1 MERMDPGPARRRPD
15 PLRPAMP
22 LTLHFNRLG
31 DWPGLEEREPILRR
45 AALAALESQGEREG
59 EVSYTFI
66 SAEEIRALNRDYL
79 EHDRSTDVIAFELGE
94 GLSLLGDVYISPE
107 VAAANAAEHGEVEQR
122 EILRLVVHGSL
133 HVAGLDHPEG
143 PGRETAPMFA
153 LQEELLRSIV
163 DG

>member
-1 MERMDPGPARRRPD
+1 
-15 PLRPAMP
+15 MP
-22 LTLHFNRLG
+22 LVLHFNRLG
-31 DWPGLEEREPILRR
+31 DWPGLAEHEPILRR
-45 AALAALESQGEREG
+45 AALAALESQGERSG
-59 EVSYTFI
+59 EVSYTFL
-66 SAEEIRALNRDYL
+66 SAEQIRDLNRDYL
-79 EHDRSTDVIAFELGE
+79 QRDRSTDVIAFDLGE

>member
-1 MERMDPGPARRRPD
+1 MDPGPARRRPD
-15 PLRPAMP
+15 PLQPAMP
-22 LTLHFNRLG
+22 LVLHFNRLG

-45 AALAALESQGEREG
+45 AALAALESQGERDG
-59 EVSYTFI
+59 EVSYTFL
-66 SAEEIRALNRDYL
+66 SADQIRALNRDYL
-79 EHDRSTDVIAFELGE
+79 ERDRSTDVIAFDLGE
-94 GLSLLGDVYISPE
+94 GRSLLGDVYISPE
-107 VAAANAAEHGEVEQR
+107 VASANAAEHGEVEQN

-143 PGRETAPMFA
+143 PEREAAPMFA

>member
-1 MERMDPGPARRRPD
+1 MDPGGPARRRPD

-22 LTLHFNRLG
+22 LVLHFNRLG

-45 AALAALESQGEREG
+45 AALAALESQGERDG
-59 EVSYTFI
+59 EVSYTFL

-79 EHDRSTDVIAFELGE
+79 EHDRPTDVIAFDLGE
-94 GLSLLGDVYISPE
+94 GRSLLGDVYISPE
-107 VAAANAAEHGEVEQR
+107 VAAANAAEHGEVEQN

-133 HVAGLDHPEG
+133 HVVGLDHPEG
-143 PGRETAPMFA
+143 PEKDTAPMFT